1 VPNISSLLRNIFR
14 KKRAERDLDD
24 EIRFYIETL
33 TQQGIAAGLSEQEA
47 RRAARL
53 ELGSVDS
60 VKEAV
65 RDVRTGAMMER
76 IWQDLRYAVRALGN
90 KPGFTTAAVLVLALG
105 LGANSAVFSLIN
117 AFLLKPLAVSKPKE
131 LVGLYSRDTK
141 HPDSYRA
148 FSYPNYVDIRDN
160 NPVFSSLLAHNLVM
174 VGLKEGDNTRR
185 TFADI
190 VSSNYFSTL
199 GVPLLMG
206 RTFSINDEKSGSAL
220 TVIASYSFW
229 QRTGE
234 DPRILG
240 KQLRINGRLFTVIGV
255 TPEGFTGTTALVSPE
270 MFVPLGA
277 YNLVMNDFENH
288 GKPLAARD
296 NGNLIVIGRLKPDIT
311 QQMADAKLSVLAS
324 QMEKA
329 FPAEN
334 KDQMLL
340 VRPLSRM
347 NVTTNPTDDSELRA
361 PAFLLL
367 SLAGVVLLIASLN
380 LANMMMAKG
389 AVRRKEIAI
398 RLAIGGSRRRI
409 VQQLVTEGLVLA
421 TLGGAAG
428 LFAASWST
436 TLLMRSLDRV
446 APIDLVYNAA
456 PDIRVLAVT
465 LAFCVLSTVVFG
477 LFPAWKLSNPD
488 TWLDLKEN
496 TGEDLSGRSRRLFS
510 RGNVLVIA
518 QLSLSLMMLAAA
530 GLFVHSAVSAANI
543 QPGFSLDNEVLAEVD
558 ASLINY
564 DEARGRRTYSAL
576 QDRLRQIPG
585 VQSVAM
591 AATVPFGTMH
601 MEKGIRPSGVA
612 ASKEHPPVDA
622 TFNFVTDDYFR
633 TLAIP
638 LLRGRPFT
646 AAEDLPQSKSHVAI
660 LDQLAADNLWPGGNA
675 VGKHIRLDEASPG
688 QTGICEVVGVVGNV
702 RENILGGKA
711 EPHVYIPFGQ
721 QYQGDMQIH
730 LKIAAGGP
738 ETGRR
743 MLKTIRHDI
752 RATDEQLPLLSL
764 NTMRGHLESGIEI
777 WVVRT
782 GAHMLEIFGGVALF
796 LAVIGLYA
804 VNAYTV
810 ARRTREIGIRMA
822 LGSDAS
828 STLRMILR
836 EGLRVTAI
844 GVGIGLLLAIGIGR
858 LLAGFLY
865 EVPSIDPVVL
875 AAAAVMLA
883 VVALFACYLPAR
895 KASHVDPM
903 IALRYE

>member
-1 VPNISSLLRNIFR
+1 
-14 KKRAERDLDD
+14 
-24 EIRFYIETL
+24 
-33 TQQGIAAGLSEQEA
+33 
-47 RRAARL
+47 
-53 ELGSVDS
+53 
-60 VKEAV
+60 
-65 RDVRTGAMMER
+65 
-76 IWQDLRYAVRALGN
+76 
-90 KPGFTTAAVLVLALG
+90 
-105 LGANSAVFSLIN
+105 
-117 AFLLKPLAVSKPKE
+117 
-131 LVGLYSRDTK
+131 
-141 HPDSYRA
+141 
-148 FSYPNYVDIRDN
+148 
-160 NPVFSSLLAHNLVM
+160 
-174 VGLKEGDNTRR
+174 
-185 TFADI
+185 
-190 VSSNYFSTL
+190 
-199 GVPLLMG
+199 MG
-206 RTFSINDEKSGSAL
+206 RPFSINGEKPGGEL

-229 QRTGE
+229 KRTGE

-277 YNLVMNDFENH
+277 YNLVMNDFESH

-296 NGNLIVIGRLKPDIT
+296 NGDLIAVGRLKPDIT
-311 QQMADAKLSVLAS
+311 QQMANAKLSVLAS

-334 KDQMLL
+334 KNQTLL

-347 NVTTNPTDDSELRA
+347 NVTINPTDDRGMRA
-361 PAFLLL
+361 PAILLL

-421 TLGGAAG
+421 SLGGAAG
-428 LFAASWST
+428 LFVASWST
-436 TLLMRSLDRV
+436 TLLIGSLDHV
-446 APIDLVYNAA
+446 VPIDLVYNAA

-465 LAFCVLSTVVFG
+465 LAFCVLSTVIFG

-496 TGEDLSGRSRRLFS
+496 TGEDLAGRARRLFS

-543 QPGFSLDNEVLAEVD
+543 RPGFSLDNEVLAEVD
-558 ASLINY
+558 ASLANY
-564 DEARGRRTYSAL
+564 DEARGRQIYSEL
-576 QDRLRQIPG
+576 RERLRRIPG

-591 AATVPFGTMH
+591 AATVPFGMIH
-601 MEKGIRPSGVA
+601 MEKGITKSGTA
-612 ASKEHPPVDA
+612 ASKEHPPLEA
-622 TFNFVTDDYFR
+622 TSNIVTDGYFR
-633 TLAIP
+633 TLGIP
-638 LLRGRPFT
+638 LLRGRAFA
-646 AAEDLPQSKSHVAI
+646 AAENLSGSKGHVAI
-660 LDQLAADNLWPGGNA
+660 LDKLAADKLWPGENA
-675 VGKHIRLDEASPG
+675 VGKHIRLDETDAG
-688 QTGICEVVGVVGNV
+688 QTGTCEVVGVVGNV
-702 RENILGGKA
+702 RENILGGNA

-721 QYQGDMQIH
+721 QYQGDIQIH

-738 ETGRR
+738 EAEQRI
-743 MLKTIRHDI
+743 LKTIRREI
-752 RATDEQLPLLSL
+752 RATDEQLPLLAL
-764 NTMRGHLESGIEI
+764 KTMRGHLESGSEI
-777 WVVRT
+777 WIVRT
-782 GAHMLEIFGGVALF
+782 GANVLEIFGAVALF

-836 EGLRVTAI
+836 EGLRVTAV

-858 LLAGFLY
+858 ILAGFLY
-865 EVPSIDPVVL
+865 EVPSIDPVVI
-875 AAAAVMLA
+875 AAASVVLT

-895 KASHVDPM
+895 RASQVDPM